1 MAEAV
6 TAEMMAEAVMAE
18 AVTAEMM
25 AEAVTATREF
35 KEGQKCLLFLLQALY
50 ELRELGEQ
58 ACLKAVGCSE
68 HSLPISFR
76 DNNS

>member
-6 TAEMMAEAVMAE
+6 TAEVTAEMMAE

-35 KEGQKCLLFLLQALY
+35 KEGQKCLLFLLQL
-50 ELRELGEQ
+50 
-58 ACLKAVGCSE
+58 CM
-68 HSLPISFR
+68 
-76 DNNS
+76 N

>member
-1 MAEAV
+1 
-6 TAEMMAEAVMAE
+6 MAE

-25 AEAVTATREF
+25 AEAVTAEMMAEATREF
-35 KEGQKCLLFLLQALY
+35 KEGQKCLLFLLQALH